1 MLIIKERN
9 EILETL
15 TKILNCCYMS
25 DLKFYPDKGRLEAT
39 IKNMSFS
46 NEAKRYALNYIGLE
60 VTC

>member
-15 TKILNCCYMS
+15 TAMLKCCYMS
-25 DLKFYPDKGRLEAT
+25 DLKFYPDKGRLEET
-39 IKNMSFS
+39 IKDMNFS
-46 NEAKRYALNYIGLE
+46 DEAKKYAFTYVGLE